1 MANGD
6 ENKNKNL
13 GDSFNDYIPTATKL
27 AQQFKSAVFD
37 LEEKAVAVAKSFGQ
51 GRENIVNIKAGLA
64 DASDSLTKVGVS
76 VTESLGKAL
85 EIQNAY
91 TSTLGRSAML
101 TTETFGKLEAIYA
114 VTKQSASEVIKGFA
128 DAGISAVNSGEEMQ
142 KVVNASRAIGVDTS
156 KVSEMVVSNLS
167 ATSKFNFQGG
177 VEGMAKMA
185 AQAVNLRIDMNKI
198 LSISEDLFDPE
209 KAIDMAAAMQRLGV
223 SQSAL
228 LDPLRLMDMAQNDPA
243 ELQNQIAEMSKE
255 FVRLNEKGQ
264 FEIMPG
270 AKRQLIEVEK
280 SLGLGRGELSK
291 MALAS
296 AELEDK
302 MSKIKM
308 PDTFTDE
315 QKQFIANMA
324 QMGPGGEYKL
334 KVDGKDMGLDQ
345 AIDLFKK
352 DKDKFSQFMEAS
364 KPKSMEDLAN
374 EQLTV
379 SKQMNNH
386 LETISKAGTRAGRAI
401 GATEATESLLT
412 GALEITSKIPKV
424 FGEGKFGVKEI
435 REGVGESANEMF
447 TKLSR
452 GEVDEALKGVV
463 SDTFGYIGDSF
474 KQVMSSLKTATDEIL
489 TSSNKVIN
497 ATMGGVGGLM
507 EGGEK
512 LIGIPLP
519 GEKLIEQSQENLKK
533 TTKETTEKS
542 ENLNKVMSTEFQQQ
556 TSKTEITYTGKI
568 DLNVNA
574 PAGMSESEWKSLTDK
589 ITSDT
594 NFRQWLMTY
603 INNPTGNKSP
613 TEVNQSLN
621 SVNR

>member
-1 MANGD
+1 MAD
-6 ENKNKNL
+6 TDKNKKP
-13 GDSFNDYIPTATKL
+13 GDSFSSYIPGITELTKQFLTAVT
-27 AQQFKSAVFD
+27 D
-37 LEEKAVAVAKSFGQ
+37 LEDKAVAVAKSFGQ

-76 VTESLGKAL
+76 VTESLQKAL

-91 TSTLGRSAML
+91 TTALGKGGML
-101 TTETFGKLEAIYA
+101 TTETFGKLQAINA
-114 VTKQSASEVIKGFA
+114 VTKQSVGDVIEGFA
-128 DAGISAVNSGEEMQ
+128 NAGISAINSGEEMQ
-142 KVVNASRAIGVDTS
+142 KVVDRSRAIGVDTS
-156 KVSEMVVSNLS
+156 KVSKLVVDNLA
-167 ATSKFNFQGG
+167 ATTKFNFQGG

-185 AQAVNLRIDMNKI
+185 AQAVNLRIDMDGI
-198 LSISEDLFDPE
+198 LKMSERLFDPE
-209 KAIDMAAAMQRLGV
+209 QAIDMAAAMQRLGV

-255 FVRLNEKGQ
+255 FVKLNEKGQ

-270 AKRQLIEVEK
+270 AKRQLMEVERALN
-280 SLGLGRGELSK
+280 LGSGQLSK

-308 PDTFTDE
+308 PDTFTED

-345 AIDLFKK
+345 AIDLFTK
-352 DKDKFSQFMEAS
+352 DKQKFSEFMEAS
-364 KPKSMEDLAN
+364 KPKSMEELSN

-379 SKQMNNH
+379 SKRMENH
-386 LETISKAGTRAGRAI
+386 LEFIKNAGTRAGTAI
-401 GATEATESLLT
+401 GATQGTESLLT
-412 GALEITSKIPKV
+412 GALELTSKIPKI
-424 FGEGKFGVKEI
+424 FGEEQFSIKQV
-435 REGVGESANEMF
+435 REKVGAGGEKVLGQLAQ
-447 TKLSR
+447 
-452 GEVDEALKGVV
+452 GEVTEALKTTIDG
-463 SDTFGYIGDSF
+463 TFSYIGDSF
-474 KQVMSSLKTATDEIL
+474 KSAMGRLKESANEIL
-489 TSSNKVIN
+489 NSDNKAIN
-497 ATMGGVGGLM
+497 AIMGATGGLM
-507 EGGEK
+507 EGTEK
-512 LIGIPLP
+512 LIGNSLP
-519 GEKLIEQSQENLKK
+519 GEKLIEQSQENLNK
-533 TTKETTEKS
+533 TNKETTEKS
-542 ENLNKVMSTEFQQQ
+542 ENLNKVMSTESQQQ
-556 TSKTEITYTGKI
+556 MNKTEITYTGKI

-574 PAGMSESEWKSLTDK
+574 PAGMSESDWKSLTDK

-594 NFRQWLMTY
+594 KFREWLMTY